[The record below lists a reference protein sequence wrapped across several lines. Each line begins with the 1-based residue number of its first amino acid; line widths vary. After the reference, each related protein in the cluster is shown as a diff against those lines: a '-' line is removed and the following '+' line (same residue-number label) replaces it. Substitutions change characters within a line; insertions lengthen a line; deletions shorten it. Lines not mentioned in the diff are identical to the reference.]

1 MIYPPLIIHKNC
13 KKNSV
18 SLYGIPC
25 QCVELI
31 RRYFNLYYGLTFE
44 SVIDAYEM
52 FYKINYLRNI
62 ANKTITLDTIYAGYI
77 PLSNNSICVGDI
89 VFWKRNIK
97 NGNYGHVAIV
107 VYVANGTVVIAQQ
120 NSSKIFEEYD
130 TSDVIRE
137 MNKSDSP
144 FLGIKRLPNFVII
157 PQQIQIQLQTN

>member
-1 MIYPPLIIHKNC
+1 MIYPPLIIYKNC

-52 FYKINYLRNI
+52 FYKMNSLTNI
-62 ANKTITLDTIYAGYI
+62 ANKTIALDTINAGYV
-77 PLSNNSICVGDI
+77 PSSNNSIRVGDI
-89 VFWKRNIK
+89 IFWKRNIK

-120 NSSKIFEEYD
+120 NRSKIFEEYD
-130 TSDVIRE
+130 TSDIIRE
-137 MNKSDSP
+137 INKPGSQ
-144 FLGIKRLPNFVII
+144 FLGIKRLPIFVII
-157 PQQIQIQLQTN
+157 PQQIQIQTK